1 MMTLYIVLAV
11 EWLSALLFVAY
22 MLREVKR
29 SRERG
34 EARLREA
41 EASSQAAVAAVEAE
55 LARFKAMLPPDLVMK
70 LELSDEEPSP
80 DVFTASEQ
88 VKPLV
93 SALSQQEQSLGGA
106 GLTLTAAK
114 VEPGSVRLTLS
125 PVERV
130 GSAERVRR
138 VADEWN
144 ARGGP
149 LPPGVTA
156 ARADV
161 LAA

>member
-1 MMTLYIVLAV
+1 MTLYIVIGV

-22 MLREVKR
+22 LLREVKR
-29 SRERG
+29 NKARN
-34 EARLREA
+34 EADLRAVEASLREKVT
-41 EASSQAAVAAVEAE
+41 AAEAE
-55 LARFKAMLPPDLVMK
+55 LAKVRAELPPDLVM
-70 LELSDEEPSP
+70 ELDLSGESP
-80 DVFTASEQ
+80 LLDLLAAFKQTE
-88 VKPLV
+88 PLV
-93 SALSQQEQSLGGA
+93 SALSRQEQSFGGA
-106 GLTLTAAK
+106 GLMVTAAK

-125 PVERV
+125 PLERL

-138 VADEWN
+138 VAEEWN